1 MTMTNEE
8 IVRQYRTAKNPGK
21 QIGILAELN
30 DTAPSAIRE
39 ILEAEGCELPQRG
52 RPKTK
57 EAPQPKAAETERAP
71 EEIWDGVAILPAPEG
86 AGDWPE
92 PQADKAI
99 WGELKEIREKD
110 VNAAAVEVIARMVA
124 DCDSSQDTVSAMI
137 DFRERVRGVLAL
149 VYELRGGHDE

>member
-1 MTMTNEE
+1 MTMINEE

-30 DTAPSAIRE
+30 ATAPSAIRA

-71 EEIWDGVAILPAPEG
+71 EEIWDGAAILPAPEG

-92 PQADKAI
+92 PQADKAA
-99 WGELKEIREKD
+99 WGELKETREMD

-149 VYELRGGHDE
+149 VYELRGGNDE